1 VASFPTT
8 EKAQMRRCRIAQ
20 LYGRTIS
27 EAFEGG
33 EVTGYVQGIRA
44 DFLSSPMRWVIMI
57 SQKDTTHRN
66 PENDSRCVRSLI
78 SELHA

>member
-1 VASFPTT
+1 MASFPTT

-33 EVTGYVQGIRA
+33 EVTGYVQSIGA
-44 DFLSSPMRWVIMI
+44 DLLSSPMRWVIMI
-57 SQKDTTHRN
+57 SQKDTKRRN
-66 PENDSRCVRSLI
+66 PENDSRYVV
-78 SELHA
+78 ELHA